1 MCLYSVYV
9 CITMGLLSKDLS
21 KMRTLK
27 WALSL
32 LMYLLN
38 MFKCIDSHED
48 RSYYTN
54 QALFFS
60 MKK

>member
-1 MCLYSVYV
+1 MCSYSVYM
-9 CITMGLLSKDLS
+9 CITMGLLSKYLS
-21 KMRTLK
+21 KMMTLK

-38 MFKCIDSHED
+38 MFKCIDSHEA
-48 RSYYTN
+48 RSCYTN